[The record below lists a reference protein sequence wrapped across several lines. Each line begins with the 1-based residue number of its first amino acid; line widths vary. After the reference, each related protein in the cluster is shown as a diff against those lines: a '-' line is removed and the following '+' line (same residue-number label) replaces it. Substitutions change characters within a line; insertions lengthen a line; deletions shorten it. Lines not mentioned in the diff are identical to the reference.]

1 MSRLVKLAPALAA
14 LTFAFAASADGGL
27 PKVVSNDK
35 EKPEIGFA
43 ATGTGGL
50 KINGTTN
57 NLQIFEKDGK
67 VVFKVSLKGL
77 KTGIDLRD
85 GHCQKYLGTK
95 EWPDASFSIPKSKF
109 KVPMSGD
116 VAGVFKL
123 HGVEKDRTFKVSTKK
138 DGDAYNVETSFKVN
152 IADHKIEQPCY
163 LGVCMKEEVTV
174 NVKFKAKD

>member
-1 MSRLVKLAPALAA
+1 MSRLVKFAPALAA

-50 KINGTTN
+50 KINGTAN
-57 NLQIFEKDGK
+57 DLQIFEKDGN

-85 GHCQKYLGTK
+85 GHTQKYLNTK
-95 EWPDASFSIPKSKF
+95 EWPDASFSVPKAKF
-109 KVPMSGD
+109 KPASGE
-116 VAGVFKL
+116 VSGVL
-123 HGVEKDRTFKVSTKK
+123 RIHGVDKPRTFKVNVKQ
-138 DGDAYNVETSFKVN
+138 DGTSYSVDTSFKVD
-152 IADHKIEQPCY
+152 IKDHKIEQPCY
-163 LGVCMKEEVTV
+163 LGVCMKEEVMV
-174 NVKFKAKD
+174 NVKFKAKG